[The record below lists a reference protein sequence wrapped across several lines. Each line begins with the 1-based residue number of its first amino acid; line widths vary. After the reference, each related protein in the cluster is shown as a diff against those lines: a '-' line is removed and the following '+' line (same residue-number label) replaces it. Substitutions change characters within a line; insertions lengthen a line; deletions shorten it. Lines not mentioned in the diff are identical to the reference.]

1 MNHEGRVATLTKGT
15 KTHEHGYL
23 RALRV
28 CRQAV
33 VVVVG
38 LACIVT
44 PAQAQE
50 SATAP
55 FTTGI
60 TDAASLHRVID
71 ARIAHARALLHSI
84 VTLQAGHTVG
94 NTLRP
99 YDDLNAELDTA
110 SGIARVYATVHPDAD
125 VRRAADALG
134 GEVER
139 VAADVQLLPDLYRA
153 LAAVKVP
160 GADAKTRYYLE
171 RELRNFRL
179 AGVDKPA
186 ATRVRIAQLRTE
198 LAATM
203 AEYLKNVRDGTRQV
217 TVRDRRELSGLPA
230 DFVARHTPDASG
242 VITFTTDIVDARPVL
257 VYADDEDL
265 RRRMYVESLNVGYP
279 QNMGVLDRMLH
290 ERSELAHLLGFR
302 NWAAYDTAARMAGN
316 VETVSTFIDRV
327 VAASGPGA
335 AREYAELV
343 ERKKEEHP
351 DAPFMAW
358 DRQHYAELVRR
369 ARYDFDSQALRPYL
383 PFDRVFPGLLDLT
396 GRIFGLTF
404 RRNKAVSVWH
414 PSVVVYDI
422 LDGAAPLGRVYFD
435 LHPRASKNTSGVTTT
450 VRPGGDGRPMPES
463 VLVASLPGGQPG
475 DPGLM
480 THEEVT
486 TLFHEI
492 AHVVHRV
499 TGGHQPWQGLS
510 SVRVERDF
518 VEVPSQMFEEWMWDA
533 KTLRTFARHYQ
544 TGEPIPASLVEG
556 LRRAGEFGKAIEV
569 RAQMSFARMSLAF
582 HERDPEGLDTTAL
595 LQSIH
600 NGVLPYEHVE
610 GTHRQTSFTP
620 FALSG
625 YASTYYTY
633 MWSAVIAKDMFSTF
647 DPSRL
652 SEPGVAVRFRQTVF
666 EPGSARPAADLA
678 RAFLGRPFNFAA
690 WEAWVNAAPAAIP
703 TQ

>member
-1 MNHEGRVATLTKGT
+1 VVATL
-15 KTHEHGYL
+15 
-23 RALRV
+23 
-28 CRQAV
+28 
-33 VVVVG
+33 
-38 LACIVT
+38 LAA
-44 PAQAQE
+44 PAAAQE
-50 SATAP
+50 AADTP
-55 FTTGI
+55 FTSGI
-60 TDAASLHRVID
+60 TDAASLRRAIES
-71 ARIAHARALLHSI
+71 RIAHARSLLQSI
-84 VTLQAGHTVG
+84 VALKGSHTVA

-110 SGIARVYATVHPDAD
+110 SATARVYATVHPDAE
-125 VRRAADALG
+125 VRRTADALG
-134 GEVER
+134 GEVET
-139 VAADVQLLPDLYRA
+139 VAADVQLMPELYRA

-160 GADAKTRYYLE
+160 RDDAKTRYYLE

-179 AGVDKPA
+179 AGVDRPV
-186 ATRVRIAQLRTE
+186 ATRARIAQLRAE
-198 LAATM
+198 LTATM

-217 TVRDRRELSGLPA
+217 VVRDRGELAGLPN
-230 DFVARHTPDASG
+230 DFIARHQPDASG
-242 VITFTTDIVDARPVL
+242 GITFTTDIVDARPVL
-257 VYADDEDL
+257 IYADSEEL

-279 QNMGVLDRMLH
+279 QNMAVLDRMLR
-290 ERSELAHLLGFR
+290 ERSELAHLLGFP
-302 NWAAYDTAARMAGN
+302 NWAAYDTATRMAGD
-316 VETVSTFIDRV
+316 VETVSAFIDRV

-343 ERKKEEHP
+343 ERKRQDHP
-351 DAPFMAW
+351 DAPFRAW

-369 ARYDFDSQALRPYL
+369 ASYDFDSQALRPYL
-383 PFDRVFPGLLDLT
+383 PFDRVFPGLVDLT

-404 RRNKAVSVWH
+404 RRADTVPVWH

-422 LDGAAPLGRVYFD
+422 LDGATLLGRVYFD
-435 LHPRASKNTSGVTTT
+435 LHPRANKNTSGLTTT
-450 VRPGGDGRPMPES
+450 VRPGGQGRPMPES
-463 VLVASLPGGQPG
+463 VLVASLPGGQSG

-480 THEEVT
+480 THDEVT

-518 VEVPSQMFEEWMWDA
+518 VEVPSQMFEEWMWDPA
-533 KTLRTFARHYQ
+533 TLATFARHYQ
-544 TGEPIPASLVEG
+544 SGEPIPPTIVAG
-556 LRRAGEFGKAIEV
+556 LRRAGEFGKALEV

-582 HERDPEGLDTTAL
+582 HERDPERLDTTAL

-600 NGVLPYEHVE
+600 NSVLPYEHVE

-633 MWSAVIAKDMFSTF
+633 MWSSVIAKDMFSTF
-647 DPSRL
+647 DRSRL
-652 SEPGVAVRFRQTVF
+652 SAPGVAARFRRLVF
-666 EPGSARPAADLA
+666 EPGSSKPAADLV
-678 RAFLGRPFNFAA
+678 RDFLGRPFNFAA
-690 WEAWVNAAPAAIP
+690 WEAWVNSTPGAIP